1 MLCNSLGQVI
11 GDARV
16 ISPIRAFHDVD
27 KPGLFQVFRLYGSI
41 MRDEDLLKKAQ
52 VTGKV
57 TIGGKDFSIKPFP
70 RKLQEELVRDDPS
83 FSKHEYMGNFSSPPY
98 IPDSVRRNDPT
109 CDPDLYT
116 RRRTTRKPYQDEDRP
131 EVALREGIRAAIRG
145 GLSPEKIKEIF
156 EHEMIE
162 GVMGS

>member
-1 MLCNSLGQVI
+1 M
-11 GDARV
+11 
-16 ISPIRAFHDVD
+16 
-27 KPGLFQVFRLYGSI
+27 
-41 MRDEDLLKKAQ
+41 MRDEDLLKKAR

-57 TIGGKDFSIKPFP
+57 TIGGHDFSIKPLS
-70 RKLQEELVRDDPS
+70 REKQEELLARDPS
-83 FSKHEYMGNFSSPPY
+83 FSKHEYMGNFSPPPP

-109 CDPDLYT
+109 YDPDLYT